1 MGKSPFRFITYLVLI
16 GVIGVLWGGCTSVPE
31 PECDPKPEWI
41 TNPGQEGYYVGVGS
55 ADTGSRAEDRQ
66 IAEARARTDLASR
79 ISATIRSEL
88 EVATSESTAE
98 GVSQEVSEN
107 VTQSVE
113 AHLEDIETADT
124 YYCPGE
130 GSWVY
135 VRLNRARWNQ
145 IQEQRRVELNKRL
158 EELVEPVISGE
169 DKDFLLQFETLL
181 QGRTLVYESSLGP
194 SVRGTLGGE
203 EGNLNDI
210 LGSYINNAI
219 SSLSLEVEKTAIE
232 LIAGDEAAFSGKV
245 SSSLYSRIGNIG
257 ITVEHKS
264 GTVLASTRTDE
275 SGAFNVI
282 IPEGFSVPGEQHVV
296 VTPSFGEYKAQGLLS
311 PDALPSREVVFSVR
325 RVPVGLIVESTAEE
339 SGIDFTRQVKSLF
352 SDRELPLEII
362 EGRQGEELPL
372 IIRFVIRIEDFPKV
386 MENAPDMAQARA
398 VVAFEREGKT
408 IYSHETETIKD
419 GGLNPGQAHQRVSD
433 KLFAALSENRNLFTQ
448 LEQAV
453 INR

>member
-1 MGKSPFRFITYLVLI
+1 MGKSLFRFSRYTVCAGLL
-16 GVIGVLWGGCTSVPE
+16 GVLLAGCASV

-41 TNPGQEGYYVGVGS
+41 KNPGQEGYYVGVGS

-66 IAEARARTDLASR
+66 VAEARAMADLASR

-98 GVSQEVSEN
+98 GVSQEVNEN

-169 DKDFLLQFETLL
+169 DKNFLLQLETLL

-194 SVRGTLGGE
+194 GVRGTLGGV
-203 EGNLNDI
+203 EGNLKDI
-210 LGSYINNAI
+210 LGRYINDAL
-219 SSLSLEVEKTAIE
+219 SSLSLEVEKDTIE
-232 LIAGDEAAFSGKV
+232 LVAGEEAAFSGKV
-245 SSSLYSRIGNIG
+245 SSSLYKRIGNIG
-257 ITVEHKS
+257 ISVVKKG
-264 GTVLASTRTDE
+264 GTLLSTTRTDE
-275 SGAFNVI
+275 SGAFSVI
-282 IPEGFSVPGEQHVV
+282 IPEGFTAPGEQHAV
-296 VTPSFGEYKAQGLLS
+296 VTPSFGEYRADGLLS
-311 PDALPSREVVFSVR
+311 AEALPSKEVVFSID
-325 RVPVGLIVESTAEE
+325 RVPVGLVVESTVEE
-339 SGIDFTRQVKSLF
+339 SGIDFAGQVKSLF
-352 SDRELPLEII
+352 SDRDLPIEII
-362 EGRQGEELPL
+362 EGQRGEELPL

-408 IYSHETETIKD
+408 VYSHETKPIKD
-419 GGLNPGQAHQRVSD
+419 GGLNPQQAYQRVSD
-433 KLFAALSENRNLFTQ
+433 KLFGALSGNSTLFAQ